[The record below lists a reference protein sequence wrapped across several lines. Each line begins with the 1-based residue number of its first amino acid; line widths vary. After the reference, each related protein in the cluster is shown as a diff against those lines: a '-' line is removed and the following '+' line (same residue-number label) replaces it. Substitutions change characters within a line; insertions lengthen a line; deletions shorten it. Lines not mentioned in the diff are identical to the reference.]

1 MTANVPEVVWPSAEE
16 GPTTVPLVKR
26 HLGITDARD
35 DDRLA
40 GIVAAVNVKV
50 RRWPVGVLA
59 VDLADWSTAA
69 DAVEGATL
77 LAARLFRRKN
87 SPAGVE
93 TFGNEGAAYVVRMD
107 PDVALLLRLGNHA
120 GPVVG

>member
-1 MTANVPEVVWPSAEE
+1 MTATGPEVVWPSREE
-16 GPTTVPLVKR
+16 GPTTLALVKG

-40 GIVAAVNVKV
+40 GIVAAVNAKVK
-50 RRWPVGVLA
+50 RWPVGRLA

-93 TFGNEGAAYVVRMD
+93 VFGSEGAAYVVRMD
-107 PDVALLLRLGNHA
+107 PDVALLLRLGNHQ
-120 GPVVG
+120 GPAVG